1 MKKCNFHCVKL
12 KSVQNFKND
21 ICLFGTNT
29 LNWNW
34 YERNILCIYTTKR
47 EHIHDYNEWILCL
60 KCWRYGVK
68 SVYAYVYIFDLL
80 KNISNTR
87 KRCVCWCNSFGRT
100 IWVKIKLISLCKVL
114 VFILVLPK
122 FQPMCLALS
131 IKCTC

>member
-1 MKKCNFHCVKL
+1 MCKIL
-12 KSVQNFKND
+12 K
-21 ICLFGTNT
+21 I
-29 LNWNW
+29 
-34 YERNILCIYTTKR
+34 IYVYLALIRLIEIDTKGIYYVHVYRPQKQSTSMTTM
-47 EHIHDYNEWILCL
+47 NE
-60 KCWRYGVK
+60 CWRYGVK
-68 SVYAYVYIFDLL
+68 SVYAYAYIFDLL

-114 VFILVLPK
+114 VFILVFPK